1 MNTNISVIQLNN
13 STGWLAR
20 NAVLN
25 PEQVAPI
32 AIEGLLKQKEVI
44 IPGFVNKLFL
54 FMNRILPSAIKKM
67 MICRQ
72 MNSLKPV
79 TTAELNQSPLRLT
92 TISPSITA

>member
-1 MNTNISVIQLNN
+1 MNTNISVTQLNK
-13 STGWLAR
+13 STGWLVR

-44 IPGFVNKLFL
+44 IPGFTNKLFL
-54 FMNRILPSAIKKM
+54 ILNMILPSSIKNM

-72 MNSLKPV
+72 MNSIKSV
-79 TTAELNQSPLRLT
+79 TAAEINHSTLRLT